1 MCNWVRGIADVRVN
15 VIDHEVGGNTG
26 AAGPPRRQYWAPP
39 FRARPRRTGRPGS
52 FGHLRSR
59 AAQASAGR
67 RRHGRHPRRGP
78 AVQARQGPRAGHP
91 FAPAAGR
98 VRRGR
103 VGSAA
108 GGSAA
113 AGAAAPTSGST
124 APRKAAPGSATAGR
138 TAAPAACG
146 STGTTRAPPAA
157 ATGAA
162 AGCPTAP
169 ASGSPA
175 TAASRAPTAGPPG
188 RERASRSQRLGRQR
202 SRSRRFGRTSAG
214 LPGRDDGDPEVP
226 RHPAATPER
235 AASRQEP
242 G

>member
-39 FRARPRRTGRPGS
+39 FRARPRRTGRLGD
-52 FGHLRSR
+52 FGHLRGR

-67 RRHGRHPRRGP
+67 RRHGRHPRRGS
-78 AVQARQGPRAGHP
+78 AVQARQGSRAGHP
-91 FAPAAGR
+91 LAPAAGR

-108 GGSAA
+108 
-113 AGAAAPTSGST
+113 PTSGSAAPRRT
-124 APRKAAPGSATAGR
+124 APGCATAGR
-138 TAAPAACG
+138 TAAPAARG
-146 STGTTRAPPAA
+146 STGTTPASPAA

-162 AGCPTAP
+162 ASAAGSS
-169 ASGSPA
+169 ASGRSA
-175 TAASRAPTAGPPG
+175 TAASRAPTAGTPG
-188 RERASRSQRLGRQR
+188 RERASRSERLGGQR
-202 SRSRRFGRTSAG
+202 SRSRRFGRTAAG
-214 LPGRDDGDPEVP
+214 LPGRDHGDPEVP
-226 RHPAATPER
+226 RHPAPTPER
-235 AASRQEP
+235 ASSRQEP